1 MPAATGNGLG
11 KDGGMAAFF
20 TQLYNKKIVV
30 AMSGGVDSS
39 VTAALL
45 KEAGAS
51 VTGVFMRL
59 LHQDIRHHEEEARA
73 VADHLGIPLV
83 VVDLHAAFRQEVL
96 DYFVAAYAAG
106 KTPNPCVVCNRR
118 IKAGELLRQVVP
130 RYGELLATGHY
141 ARIERDEEGRWQL
154 LRGRDQRKDQSY
166 FLCRLGQDALR
177 QLLFPLGDRAKE
189 EVYQLAD
196 QRGIAGRHG
205 QESQDVCFL
214 EGQRV
219 ADFVARYGGAAP
231 GNGPLLASD
240 GRVLGTHTGLHCYTI
255 GQRRGLGLPDATP
268 YYVVALD
275 AARNAVIVGK
285 ESELYRS
292 SLMVEDVHWQAGA
305 PPVLPG
311 RYLVQIRYRH
321 PATPAQIE
329 VVGRS
334 LRMVF
339 DAPQRAITPGQFA
352 VVYDGERVVGCGEIG
367 DFAGE
372 DQAT

>member
-1 MPAATGNGLG
+1 MASGL
-11 KDGGMAAFF
+11 A
-20 TQLYNKKIVV
+20 QLYNKKIVV

-45 KEAGAS
+45 KEAGAV

-59 LHQDIRHHEEEARA
+59 LHRDVRHQEEEARA

-83 VVDLHAAFRQEVL
+83 VVDLHAVFRQEVL

-141 ARIERDEEGRWQL
+141 ARVVRDETGRCHL

-166 FLCRLGQDALR
+166 FLCRLGQDELR
-177 QLLFPLGDRAKE
+177 QLLFPLGERTKE

-196 QRGIAGRHG
+196 QRGLAGRHG

-214 EGQRV
+214 EAQRV
-219 ADFVARYGGAAP
+219 ADFVAGYGGTP
-231 GNGPLLASD
+231 PESGPLLASD
-240 GRVLGTHTGLHCYTI
+240 GRQFGIHKGLHCYTI

-285 ESELYRS
+285 ESELYRF
-292 SLMVEDVHWQAGA
+292 SLMVEDVHWQAGS
-305 PPVLPG
+305 PPRLPG
-311 RYLVQIRYRH
+311 RYLVQLRYRH
-321 PATPAQIE
+321 PAAPARLA
-329 VVGRS
+329 VTGNG
-334 LRMVF
+334 LRVVF
-339 DAPQRAITPGQFA
+339 DTPQRAIAPGQFA
-352 VVYDGERVVGCGEIG
+352 VVYDGERVVGCGEIA
-367 DFAGE
+367 DFDAEDGAG
-372 DQAT
+372 QVGA